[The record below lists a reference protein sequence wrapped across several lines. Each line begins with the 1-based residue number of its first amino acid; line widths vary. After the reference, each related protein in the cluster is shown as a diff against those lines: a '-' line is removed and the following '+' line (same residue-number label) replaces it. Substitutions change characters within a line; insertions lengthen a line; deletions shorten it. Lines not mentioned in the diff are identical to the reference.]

1 MLEALMGA
9 RAGWNEQIHNIAY
22 GRTHALTDGRGGGML
37 GQEHAADYCR
47 TAAVTASDATAMLR
61 HV

>member
-9 RAGWNEQIHNIAY
+9 RAGWNEHNIAY
-22 GRTHALTDGRGGGML
+22 ARTHALTDGREGGML

-47 TAAVTASDATAMLR
+47 TAAVTPSDAAPCMNDGR
-61 HV
+61 